1 MSHVVLLIHFNIPL
15 GLGPPH
21 SDATNF
27 GNATYRCVFSWM
39 KTILK
44 IVRMEG

>member
-1 MSHVVLLIHFNIPL
+1 MSNVVLLIHFSIPL

-27 GNATYRCVFSWM
+27 GNATYKYVFS
-39 KTILK
+39 
-44 IVRMEG
+44 